1 MSTNIHAG
9 GYKDSNSGM
18 SHTVRVALNC
28 SHYSF
33 LGCYFNNHE
42 DILLPGL
49 HEGFHTFGLR
59 WKRDLLEWFVIF
71 APHRYHTTTRAHEK

>member
-1 MSTNIHAG
+1 MISI
-9 GYKDSNSGM
+9 
-18 SHTVRVALNC
+18 
-28 SHYSF
+28 

-59 WKRDLLEWFVIF
+59 WKRDLLEWFVF
-71 APHRYHTTTRAHEK
+71 ATLASYQYNTTTTAQNIFKLIFIEVL